1 MKLITSQINMNIFL
15 APNMKTIT
23 SDKNLI
29 CWKRNENGSNI
40 TLSSLNG
47 DDMIL
52 KEHYRNVFAKV
63 AETLHEGPKSS
74 FLTIWF
80 KACNEEY
87 SKLTKHISDV
97 LRSNNCFVSDD
108 NIARVAVKFRG
119 NLGEILIEMF
129 AENGILDFIK
139 PGSYIPVD
147 PDNEQYIDAEAIR
160 NGLPIGIQIKNYN
173 EFSRIERTV
182 LTKASAMSDL
192 WLRRDKRIA
201 DEDVLDFIKTP
212 CQYIISTVD
221 PSSEMLCDNY
231 KSSVVF
237 LGPKWFESKKIHGSI
252 KSGEMPMWRMFNEVA
267 KMLD

>member
-1 MKLITSQINMNIFL
+1 MNISGF
-15 APNMKTIT
+15 NMKTIT
-23 SDKNLI
+23 SDKNII
-29 CWKRNENGSNI
+29 CWKRNQNGSNI
-40 TLSSLNG
+40 NLSSLNG

-63 AETLHEGPKSS
+63 AKILHEGPKSS

-80 KACNEEY
+80 KVCNKECN
-87 SKLTKHISDV
+87 KLTKHIKDV
-97 LRSNNCFVSDD
+97 LSSNNCSVS
-108 NIARVAVKFRG
+108 NNSIECVKVKFRG

-139 PGSYIPVD
+139 PGSYTPVD

-173 EFSRIERTV
+173 EFSRVGREV

-201 DEDVLDFIKTP
+201 DEDILDFVKTP

-221 PSSEMLCDNY
+221 PSSELLCDDY

-237 LGPKWFESKKIHGSI
+237 LGPNWFESKKIHGSS
-252 KSGEMPMWRMFNEVA
+252 KLGTMPMWRMFDDVA